1 MRSKKSNKAIKKN
14 NIILYSIIILTTI
27 IMLTIGYSAFSVEF
41 RITNTVASIRA
52 KKVVRING
60 VSSSSGYV
68 SDLDYSHKSII
79 NNVNLA
85 PGSSITYNV
94 DVANLGNVPV
104 AVAGVYFTNGNTP
117 INTLSANIDSTN
129 YEKICDNNVCTGPL
143 TKTVNVTIT
152 NNGSETINSRLDV
165 FLTFKEVYTITYEG
179 NEIGEALAGST
190 FTYEFTSNYPNGIS
204 KISGESGTYSY
215 GNHILTVNNVGSNL
229 TFVNKHTVTFN
240 GSDQGYVTHGETY
253 SYEFTSMWPK
263 SITCTGT
270 YDNMTYPDNI
280 LTTSNTTLSLTN
292 VQSNIDCDGTYGEIY
307 LSSITYNNSVNA
319 TDKTPPVPKG
329 MEADFDITFK
339 RADDATTNDF
349 YIIYDVT
356 LINEYYNDYIFN
368 GFDFDPEITT
378 NSDEDIA
385 YIEPSLIGINQ
396 GTVIPART
404 TKSFQVKLTLIA
416 NNPNGTYGASGSGGA
431 ETTEPTVETG
441 DLTATITPSSGDLSS
456 QNTSAT
462 FTVNIT
468 NTYES
473 EKSYT
478 LTSGSS
484 NFIIVDGNDN
494 PISKTIA
501 ANSTDSYTVYVK
513 TSSSAMFKE
522 SSATTTV
529 YLISDGMANYNVGN
543 LTFTVDVSQ
552 GVDTTPP
559 TVSITDFGMVYENNH
574 NYPSVGKLKVS
585 WSGADNQ
592 GGSGV
597 KSYTAILYDSSGSEK
612 DKQTVG
618 YSTTSVTFPSTGQLD
633 NGTYYAVVYGEDNYY
648 NNGSSYVSQADSSPY
663 ADKTSSNSY
672 TWSFTVD
679 KTGLSKLTCSEDTA
693 YLNQNFTCTIK
704 PTGTSMLTGNDNVPD
719 SLTSVYLGT
728 TQLGTNSS
736 ATSYYKYTKNGN
748 AEATLTIYN
757 VTDTPKISG
766 AATTSC
772 LVEGT
777 KIKLYDGTYKNI
789 EDIKYND
796 LLSVWSYDTG
806 SLTYEYPL
814 WIEKSYESNSY
825 QKTTFSDG
833 TVLKTVGLHQ
843 VFSLDDNKFVNIYDE
858 NGYIKVGTTVAKEV
872 DGKIVPIKVTKVET
886 INEKVNYYYVASSI
900 YYNIIS
906 EDIITTS
913 DQIVPGV
920 TLSNMYG
927 FDENIKWPSI
937 RNEIISKEGALYDYK
952 DLDIMPY
959 YLYYGSRGNETK
971 LFVNLGYATTPGLI
985 KYLLETQLD
994 SDRAVPPIT
1003 DKEGN
1008 RLWMITTSDDDIKN
1022 YKKHLHKE
1030 GYVYTLKEPK
1040 STNNNEFVGWF
1051 NTESYDYTFKKPTS
1065 VKNKEFVGWFNT
1077 VDGKMYNVGEKYKLI
1092 HGTHFIAIYK

>member
-14 NIILYSIIILTTI
+14 SIILYSIIILTTI
-27 IMLTIGYSAFSVEF
+27 IMLTVGYSAFSVEL

-85 PGSSITYNV
+85 PGQSITYSV
-94 DVANLGNVPV
+94 DITNLGNVPV
-104 AVAGVYFTNGNTP
+104 AVSNVSFTNGSTP
-117 INTLSANIDSTN
+117 INTLSSNIDSTH
-129 YEKICDNNVCTGPL
+129 YEKICDNNSCTGPI
-143 TKTVNVTIT
+143 TKTINITIT
-152 NNGSETINSRLDV
+152 NNGSETINSRLDAS
-165 FLTFKEVYTITYEG
+165 LTFTEVYTITYEG

-190 FTYEFTSNYPNGIS
+190 FTYTFPSNYPDGMA
-204 KISGESGTYSY
+204 KTDGTCDAYNYDS
-215 GNHILTVNNVGSNL
+215 NTHTITINNVGSDL
-229 TFVNKHTVTFN
+229 TFINEFTVNFAGSPQGTVAKGNT
-240 GSDQGYVTHGETY
+240 YTH
-253 SYEFTSMWPK
+253 EFTSMWPK
-263 SITCTGT
+263 SINCVGNYGSQT
-270 YDNMTYPDNI
+270 YINDI
-280 LTTSNTTLSLTN
+280 LTITNVTSN
-292 VQSNIDCDGTYGEIY
+292 VDCTPTYGEIKITN
-307 LSSITYNNSVNA
+307 LSFLSAESVNSSENAPA
-319 TDKTPPVPKG
+319 TANG
-329 MEADFDITFK
+329 MEADFDIK
-339 RADDATTNDF
+339 YERAANATTNDF
-349 YIIYDVT
+349 IATYNVT
-356 LINEYYNDYIFN
+356 VANEFYNDYIFN
-368 GFDFDPEITT
+368 GFDFDPEISVTSP
-378 NSDEDIA
+378 NDSA
-385 YIEPSLIGINQ
+385 YIEPSLVGISQ
-396 GTVIPART
+396 GDTIPART
-404 TKSFQVKLTLIA
+404 TKTFQLVLTLIA
-416 NNPNGTYGASGSGGA
+416 NNPNGTYGASGSAEA

-441 DLTATITPSSGDLSS
+441 DLTATITPTSGDLSS

-462 FTVNIT
+462 FTVNVT

-559 TVSITDFGMVYENNH
+559 TVSITDFGMVYESNH

-597 KSYTAILYDSSGSEK
+597 KSYTAILYDSSGNEK

-648 NNGSSYVSQADSSPY
+648 NNGSSYISQADTSPY
-663 ADKTSSNSY
+663 AAKTSSNAY
-672 TWSFTVD
+672 KWRFTVD
-679 KTGLSKLTCSEDTA
+679 TSGLDNLKCNTTTA
-693 YLNQNFTCTIK
+693 YLNQTYTCTMSA
-704 PTGTSMLTGNDNVPD
+704 TGGTMNGDRVPD
-719 SLTSVYLGT
+719 SMTSVYLGT
-728 TQLGTNSS
+728 KQLGTNSS
-736 ATSYYKYTKNGN
+736 ATSYYTYTKNSNTQG
-748 AEATLTIYN
+748 TLVIYN
-757 VTDTPKISG
+757 VTDTPKLN
-766 AATTSC
+766 ATASSSC

-777 KIKLYDGTYKNI
+777 KIKLYDGTYKNV
-789 EDIKYND
+789 EDIKYSD

-843 VFSLDDNKFVNIYDE
+843 VFSLDDKKFINIYDE
-858 NGYIKVGTTVAKEV
+858 NGYIKVGTRVAKEV
-872 DGKIVPIKVTKVET
+872 NGKIVPIKVTKVET

-994 SDRAVPPIT
+994 PDRAVPPIT

-1040 STNNNEFVGWF
+1040 SVQNKEFVGWF
-1051 NTESYDYTFKKPTS
+1051 NTESYDYTLKEPTS
-1065 VKNKEFVGWFNT
+1065 VQNKEFVGWFNT

>member
-1 MRSKKSNKAIKKN
+1 MNSKNKSKSKKNTNKIT
-14 NIILYSIIILTTI
+14 IIITI
-27 IMLTIGYSAFSVEF
+27 FLFVILSLTIGYSAFSDQLT
-41 RITNTVASIRA
+41 ITNIVSHIRVY
-52 KKVVRING
+52 KEVRING
-60 VSSSSGYV
+60 VTTSSGAV
-68 SDLDYSHKSII
+68 SDLDYNTNSILNTVYI
-79 NNVNLA
+79 PA
-85 PGSSITYNV
+85 GGSVTYSV
-94 DVANLGNVPV
+94 TATNLGNVPV
-104 AVAGVYFTNGNTP
+104 AVSAVSFSNGNGTV
-117 INTLSANIDSTN
+117 NNLSSNVSTSN
-129 YEKICDNNVCTGPL
+129 YIKICDNNNANNCTNGVS
-143 TKTVNVTIT
+143 KTFDITIT
-152 NNGSETINSRLDV
+152 NNGSSTINTVLDV
-165 FLTFKEVYTITYEG
+165 NLTFSEVYTISYDG
-179 NEIGEALAGST
+179 NQLGEAVAGSNYTYTFPSNAPETLAKTSGTCDSFNYTNNTITIINVGSDMNFTEAYTVTFDNKVQALVSKGDTYTYT
-190 FTYEFTSNYPNGIS
+190 FTS
-204 KISGESGTYSY
+204 KWPKTITCSGTYGTQTY
-215 GNHILTVNNVGSNL
+215 TNDILTITNI
-229 TFVNKHTVTFN
+229 T
-240 GSDQGYVTHGETY
+240 SD
-253 SYEFTSMWPK
+253 
-263 SITCTGT
+263 
-270 YDNMTYPDNI
+270 
-280 LTTSNTTLSLTN
+280 
-292 VQSNIDCDGTYGEIY
+292 IDCTPTYGEIKITN
-307 LSSITYNNSVNA
+307 LSFLSAESVNSSETTPA
-319 TDKTPPVPKG
+319 TANG
-329 MEADFDITFK
+329 MEADFNIKFE
-339 RADDATTNDF
+339 RAANATTNDF
-349 YIIYDVT
+349 IATYDVT
-356 LINEYYNDYIFN
+356 VANEFYNDYIFN
-368 GFDFDPEITT
+368 GFDFDPEITVSSP
-378 NSDEDIA
+378 SDSA
-385 YIEPSLIGINQ
+385 YIEPALVGINQ
-396 GTVIPART
+396 GDTIPART
-404 TKSFQVKLTLIA
+404 TKTFKLVLTLIA
-416 NNPNGTYGASGSGGA
+416 NNPNGSYGASGNAEA

-441 DLTATITPSSGDLSS
+441 DLTATITPSSGNLSS
-456 QNTSAT
+456 PNTSAT
-462 FTVNIT
+462 FTVTVT

-501 ANSTDSYTVYVK
+501 GNSTDPYTVYVK

-559 TVSITDFGMVYENNH
+559 TVSITDFGMVYESNH

-679 KTGLSKLTCSEDTA
+679 KTGLSNLTCSEDTA

-704 PTGTSMLTGNDNVPD
+704 PTGTSVITGNDNVPD

-728 TQLGTNSS
+728 RQLGTNSS
-736 ATSYYKYTKNGN
+736 ATSYYKYTKNGD

-766 AATTSC
+766 AATSSC

-789 EDIKYND
+789 EDIKYYD

-806 SLTYEYPL
+806 SLTYEYPI
-814 WIEKSYESNSY
+814 WIEKSYKTDSY
-825 QKTTFSDG
+825 QETTFSDG
-833 TVLKTVGLHQ
+833 TILKTVGLHQ

-858 NGYIKVGTTVAKEV
+858 NGYIKVGTRVAKEV
-872 DGKIVPIKVTKVET
+872 DGKIVPVKVTKVET
-886 INEKVNYYYVASSI
+886 INKKVNYYYVASSI

-959 YLYYGSRGNETK
+959 YLYYGARGNETK

-994 SDRAVPPIT
+994 PDRAVPPIT

-1008 RLWMITTSDDDIKN
+1008 RLWMITTSDDNIKN
-1022 YKKHLHKE
+1022 YKKYLHKE

-1040 STNNNEFVGWF
+1040 STNNNEFVGWL
-1051 NTESYDYTFKKPTS
+1051 NTESYDYTLKKPTS

-1077 VDGKMYNVGEKYKLI
+1077 VDGKMYKVGEKYKLI